1 MKHAAIDKARLK
13 AAVDAIKDQERPDG
27 HQLGLAQ
34 QARMAQFRRKL
45 GKELRPLFTGARFD
59 VGTLDKA
66 LVRHQ
71 VEMRE
76 ALKKD
81 TAKTAK
87 GFAKVARDRERGI
100 ANTERALRHIATKP
114 LLTTLI
120 PITTPY
126 LIYATPIGM
135 LRDSH
140 VEPWN
145 NFAKFSYTSDRDTG
159 YDTAVVKF
167 FFAWQN
173 PSDYLAVIN
182 CNTNLLINGIV
193 EATAEQGWVTP
204 GSAFVELWA
213 KLRVYVGSTVI
224 NYQGSQQQQMAT
236 VYAEGGYA
244 LFGGSGDIKSE
255 NVFGAYNLSCSDIQ
269 VDGDQLVVFEVAC
282 SADWW
287 IDGGSIVLAFDFDPA
302 RRWVA
307 CPVLNVELLTEPQ
320 GSVVMPPASSTR
332 SPGR

>member
-1 MKHAAIDKARLK
+1 MTHATIDKARLK
-13 AAVDAIKDQERPDG
+13 AAVDAIRDRERLDV
-27 HQLGLAQ
+27 HQLRLAQ

-45 GKELRPLFTGARFD
+45 GKELRPLFAGARFD
-59 VGTLDKA
+59 VSKLDKA
-66 LVRHQ
+66 LMRQQ

-76 ALKKD
+76 ALEKD
-81 TAKTAK
+81 NAKTAK
-87 GFAKVARDRERGI
+87 EFAKVVKDRKRGM
-100 ANTERALRHIATKP
+100 ANTERALRHIETKP
-114 LLTTLI
+114 LLTTII

-135 LRDSH
+135 LNDSH

-145 NFAKFSYTSDRDTG
+145 NFAKFAYTTDRDTP

-173 PSDYLAVIN
+173 PSDFLAVIN

-193 EATAEQGWVTP
+193 EALAEQGWVTP

-213 KLRVYVGSTVI
+213 RLTVYVGSTVI
-224 NYQGSQQQQMAT
+224 NYQGSQQQQMAA

-244 LFGGSGDIKSE
+244 LFGGSGDIESE
-255 NVFGAYNLSCSDIQ
+255 NVFGAYNLSCSDIH
-269 VDGDQLVVFEVAC
+269 VEGDQLVVFEVAC

-320 GSVVMPPASSTR
+320 GSAVIPPVITN
-332 SPGR
+332 

>member
-13 AAVDAIKDQERPDG
+13 AAVDAIKDRERLDV
-27 HQLGLAQ
+27 HQLRLAQ
-34 QARMAQFRRKL
+34 QAKMAQVRRKL
-45 GKELRPLFTGARFD
+45 GREIRPLFAGARFD
-59 VGTLDKA
+59 VGKLDKT
-66 LVRHQ
+66 LVRQQ
-71 VEMRE
+71 VEKRD
-76 ALKKD
+76 ALEKGN
-81 TAKTAK
+81 AKTAK
-87 GFAKVARDRERGI
+87 AFARVARDRERGV
-100 ANTERALRHIATKP
+100 ANTERALRHIVGKP
-114 LLTTLI
+114 LLTTII

-135 LRDSH
+135 LHDSH

-145 NFAKFSYTSDRDTG
+145 NFAKFAYTSDRNTG

-182 CNTNLLINGIV
+182 CDTNLLINGV
-193 EATAEQGWVTP
+193 VQATAEQGWLTP
-204 GSAFVELWA
+204 GSAFVELRA
-213 KLRVYVGSTVI
+213 KLTVYIGSTTI
-224 NYQGSQQQQMAT
+224 NYQGSQQQQMAS

-255 NVFGAYNLSCSDIQ
+255 NVFGAYNLSCSNIY
-269 VDGDQLVVFEVAC
+269 VDGNQLVVFEVAC
-282 SADWW
+282 RANWW

-320 GSVVMPPASSTR
+320 GSLVMPPVITN
-332 SPGR
+332 